1 MRTHSAAAKPSKMP
15 VLATHPLL
23 ISAVSSRMLC
33 SPPSP
38 PTTPP
43 QKVTTN
49 VNVSPAG
56 DGGVQVLV
64 ATPPAPGPQTDVSV
78 NVPGVS
84 NQT

>member
-1 MRTHSAAAKPSKMP
+1 M
-15 VLATHPLL
+15 
-23 ISAVSSRMLC
+23 SAVRSRMLC

-64 ATPPAPGPQTDVSV
+64 ATPPVPGPQADVSV

-84 NQT
+84 